1 MILGESPSNSTEGL
15 ITKNPPLEESDGGW
29 FSKPPK
35 DEDATEPDWV
45 TLTWRSKLPRFLPF
59 SLLIPGEQ
67 CSLPAASLVYIVF
80 IRGGKTK
87 SSG

>member
-1 MILGESPSNSTEGL
+1 MISAESPSTSTEDL
-15 ITKNPPLEESDGGW
+15 ITKKAPLDQSDGGW

-59 SLLIPGEQ
+59 SLLIPGER
-67 CSLPAASLVYIVF
+67 CTSSEF
-80 IRGGKTK
+80 I
-87 SSG
+87 